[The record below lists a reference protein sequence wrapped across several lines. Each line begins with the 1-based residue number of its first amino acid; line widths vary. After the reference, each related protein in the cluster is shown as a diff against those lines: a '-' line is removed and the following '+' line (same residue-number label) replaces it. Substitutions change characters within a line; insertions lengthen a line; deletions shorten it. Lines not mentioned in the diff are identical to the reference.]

1 MKQTI
6 KLFLD
11 EAPLWLVF
19 IAMSFAFT
27 IICLLTVVSINL
39 ILSSEQLLDFVLFK
53 LSVFSSTLVGMF
65 ATLFTSIV
73 RESQVFW
80 EEAAILE
87 CKIDDADDKDSLL
100 QIYTDDFEH
109 LKHLSCGS
117 LHNEELKRLYTIIK
131 TKYKFVK

>member
-53 LSVFSSTLVGMF
+53 LSVFSYTLVGMF

-73 RESQVFW
+73 RESQFFW
-80 EEAAILE
+80 ENLAWI
-87 CKIDDADDKDSLL
+87 
-100 QIYTDDFEH
+100 
-109 LKHLSCGS
+109 
-117 LHNEELKRLYTIIK
+117 
-131 TKYKFVK
+131 FVS